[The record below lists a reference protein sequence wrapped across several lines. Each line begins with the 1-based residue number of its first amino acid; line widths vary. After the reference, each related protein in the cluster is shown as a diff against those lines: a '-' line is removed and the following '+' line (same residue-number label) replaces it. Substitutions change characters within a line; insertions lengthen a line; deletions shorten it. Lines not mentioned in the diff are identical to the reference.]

1 MRALDRLDP
10 SHRADLARL
19 LPWQGLLLGALLLCW
34 WLPVPQA
41 LQGLGSYAPLHAL
54 LETLSIIVSALIFS
68 LAWGSRLGQVPAN
81 VCVLACA
88 FAGVA
93 LLDFSHLLS
102 YSGMPDYVTPA
113 GPEKAIDFWLG
124 ARLMAVLG
132 LLWMVALPWQAPLP
146 RARRRALLVAVLL
159 CVGLVHWVVLV
170 HPELLPRTFI
180 AGQGLTPLKI
190 RMEYLLVAM
199 LLGTALLLLWRM
211 RGPTP
216 FHAAALLGAVLGM
229 AMSELF
235 FTLYASVTDVLN
247 LAGHVYKVIAYL
259 FLHRAVFMEAVQ
271 RPYMELEQ
279 VRQQLQ
285 ATLATVPDLVFEMD
299 AQGRYLSYHSPPSEL
314 LAAPAGDFIGRLV
327 SEVLPAEAAATVMQT
342 MAQALA
348 QGSAGGQRITLDL
361 PVGRR
366 HFELHATRCQQE
378 PGQAPR
384 LIVLSRDIT
393 LAVNARDALLEAAQ
407 HTQAILDN
415 VVDGIITIDR
425 QGLVLSV
432 NRSASAIFGYEADE
446 VIGRNIK
453 MLMPAPYAQAHDGYL
468 ASYARTGIRQVIGR
482 DRDVEV
488 EGLRKN
494 GEQFPMSLAV
504 NEIEREGERVYIGMV
519 RDITQRRAAAAE
531 IQRLAFFDQ
540 LTELPNRR
548 LLLDRLQRAV
558 LSAARRGQ
566 LGALLFI
573 DLDEFKLLN
582 DTWGHDFGDRMLVQV
597 AHRLSD
603 SVREGDTVAR
613 LGGDEFVIMLES
625 LGDTREAAASHAEMV
640 ARKILAGFEQSFRLQ
655 EREQH
660 TTPSI
665 GITLFGD
672 NLLGAGELMA
682 HADTAM
688 YQAKS
693 QGKNTF
699 RFYDAE
705 LQAVLATRAAL
716 ESELRQ
722 AIARQQLQLHFQPQV
737 DDSGQLLGAEA
748 LLRWQHPDRGL
759 VAPGVFIPVA
769 EQCGFV
775 LELGSWV
782 LDAACRTLASWATL
796 PGCQAL
802 NLSVNVSAL
811 QLRDPQ
817 FVTDVLKTIQ
827 RHGADPRRLTLE
839 LTESLLAENVEDTI
853 AKMQALRDAG
863 VGFSLD
869 DFGTGYSSLNY
880 LRRLPLEELKID
892 RSFVN
897 DMLGDPNS
905 AVIARTVVALGQT
918 FGLQVIAEGVETPEQ
933 RDALLRIGCKR
944 FQGYLFGRPTDQ
956 ASFERQAR
964 QGVAVAS

>member
-1 MRALDRLDP
+1 MRVLDRLDP

-19 LPWQGLLLGALLLCW
+19 LPWQGLLLGVLLLCW
-34 WLPVPQA
+34 WVPVPEA
-41 LQGLGSYAPLHAL
+41 LRGVGSYAPLHAL
-54 LETLSIIVSALIFS
+54 LETLSIAISALIFS

-102 YSGMPDYVTPA
+102 YAGMPDYVTPA
-113 GPEKAIDFWLG
+113 GPEKAIDFWLA
-124 ARLMAVLG
+124 ARLMAGLG
-132 LLWMVALPWQAPLP
+132 LLSMVALPWRAPLP
-146 RARRRALLVAVLL
+146 RASRRALLAAVLL
-159 CVGLVHWVVLV
+159 GVGLVHWVVLA
-170 HPELLPRTFI
+170 HPEFLPRTFI
-180 AGQGLTPLKI
+180 AGQGLTPLKVGA
-190 RMEYLLVAM
+190 EYLLVIL

-216 FHAAALLGAVLGM
+216 FHAVALLGAVLGM

-285 ATLATVPDLVFEMD
+285 ATLETVPDLVFEMD
-299 AQGRYLSYHSPPSEL
+299 ADGRYLSYHSPPSEL
-314 LAAPAGDFIGRLV
+314 LAAPSEAFIGRLV
-327 SEVLPAEAAATVMQT
+327 SEVLPAEAAAAVMQT
-342 MAQALA
+342 MALALA
-348 QGSAGGQRITLDL
+348 HGSAGGQRITLDL
-361 PVGRR
+361 PIGRR
-366 HFELHATRCQQE
+366 HFELHATRCAHA
-378 PGQAPR
+378 PGQGPR

-393 LAVNARDALLEAAQ
+393 QAVNARDALLEAAQ
-407 HTQAILDN
+407 QTQAILDN

-425 QGLVLSV
+425 QGTVRSF
-432 NRSASAIFGYEADE
+432 NRSASTIFGYEAGE
-446 VIGRNIK
+446 VIGRNVK
-453 MLMPAPYAQAHDGYL
+453 MLMPAHIAAAHDGYL
-468 ASYARTGIRQVIGR
+468 ADYARTGIRQVIGR

-488 EGLRKN
+488 EGLRKD
-494 GEQFPMSLAV
+494 GARFPMSLAV

-519 RDITQRRAAAAE
+519 RDITRRRAAEAE

-548 LLLDRLQRAV
+548 LLLDRLERAV
-558 LSAARRGQ
+558 LSAARRSQ

-582 DTWGHDFGDRMLVQV
+582 DTWGHDFGDRVLVQV
-597 AHRLSD
+597 AHRLSG

-613 LGGDEFVIMLES
+613 LGGDEFVVMLES
-625 LGDTREAAASHAEMV
+625 LGETRELAAAHAEMV
-640 ARKILAGFEQSFRLQ
+640 ARKILATFERPFQLL

-660 TTPSI
+660 SSPSI

-672 NLLGAGELMA
+672 NLLSAGELMA

-722 AIARQQLQLHFQPQV
+722 AIARQQLLLHFQPQV
-737 DDSGQLLGAEA
+737 DEGGRLLGAEA

-775 LELGSWV
+775 LELGHWV
-782 LDAACRTLASWATL
+782 LDTACRTLASWAAL
-796 PGCQAL
+796 PGCRDL

-811 QLRDPQ
+811 QLRDPH
-817 FVTDVLKTIQ
+817 FVAGVLQTVQ

-853 AKMQALRDAG
+853 AKMQALREAG

-897 DMLGDPNS
+897 DMIDDPNG
-905 AVIARTVVALGQT
+905 AVIARTIVALGQT
-918 FGLQVIAEGVETPEQ
+918 FGLQVIAEGVETAEQ
-933 RDALLRIGCKR
+933 RDALLHMGCR
-944 FQGYLFGRPTDQ
+944 HFQGYFFGRPMDQ

-964 QGVAVAS
+964 QGEAIPG